1 MDLIHS
7 IATNNFKLTARLICE
22 LAEYDIQP
30 DLIHLEKD
38 ISLFVSMHLSKAL
51 KDIKTAKMV
60 NRFLELCATYKL
72 RIPPDFFLMMKAFIS
87 IEGTARKL
95 DPDFDMISHA
105 VPYVTAAKYR
115 KYNPSRMLKEFMG
128 IARESYKFLQL
139 FPTDAVEIIRLTK
152 SGKLSF
158 NIKIEGFDKMLN
170 TQDQTSNRIAF
181 SIIIAA
187 LILGSAMLINSKVPP
202 ILFGVSVIG
211 IAGFIAAAVMGIWL
225 LVAIIGKG
233 RL

>member
-1 MDLIHS
+1 MVVADELLINVR
-7 IATNNFKLTARLICE
+7 ANTAQ
-22 LAEYDIQP
+22 A
-30 DLIHLEKD
+30 
-38 ISLFVSMHLSKAL
+38 ISGL
-51 KDIKTAKMV
+51 
-60 NRFLELCATYKL
+60 
-72 RIPPDFFLMMKAFIS
+72 
-87 IEGTARKL
+87 G
-95 DPDFDMISHA
+95 
-105 VPYVTAAKYR
+105 
-115 KYNPSRMLKEFMG
+115 
-128 IARESYKFLQL
+128 
-139 FPTDAVEIIRLTK
+139 AVEK
-152 SGKLSF
+152 KVGKLSF